1 VRSTGIGACLI
12 IVFSLATFWSAGRAD
27 AKTLS
32 PVRPPHCLPSHS
44 LTHSPSPPPPLSLS
58 QYRALL
64 TEALQTLRL
73 AQFPM
78 GNFGRAEAF
87 AKTAALLKSIE
98 QVSLPDGTTLA
109 VNNDDL
115 LAGLADPETPVEPL
129 IAQLAARL
137 AAVERA
143 EKAARLDRE
152 AGRAALQ
159 RALQDPRFQK
169 TPSPFASLLERL
181 QELQDRFWRLIDGLL
196 QPIWQVAGSTPG
208 LSILTL
214 VALALLIGLLVFY
227 GLGLRRSAAPE
238 ASLAEQTPL
247 SAHLTAA
254 LAWQQALALRDSHR
268 RESLRYLALAAILSL
283 DERGIWPLDRS
294 LTNHEYLHALQHD
307 EELHNLMSPVLTAFE
322 TAWYGGQ
329 TPPPAEVT
337 ACQER
342 VERIRGITR

>member
-1 VRSTGIGACLI
+1 MRKTGVGIDLI
-12 IVFSLATFWSAGRAD
+12 FVFSLVMFWPVGRAE
-27 AKTLS
+27 AQT
-32 PVRPPHCLPSHS
+32 VPP
-44 LTHSPSPPPPLSLS
+44 TPPPPLSLS

-73 AQFPM
+73 AQIPL
-78 GNFGRAEAF
+78 GNFGRTEAF
-87 AKTAALLKSIE
+87 AQTAALLKSVE
-98 QVSLPDGTTLA
+98 QVSLPDGTTLT

-129 IAQLAARL
+129 LAQLAARL

-143 EKAARLDRE
+143 EKVARLDRE
-152 AGRAALQ
+152 TGKAALQ
-159 RALQDPRFQK
+159 RALQDPRFHK
-169 TPSPFASLLERL
+169 TTSPFASLFELL
-181 QELQDRFWRLIDGLL
+181 QELQDRFWRFVDWLL
-196 QPIWQVAGSTPG
+196 EPIWQVAGSTPG

-214 VALALLIGLLVFY
+214 VALALLIGFLVFY
-227 GLGLRRSAAPE
+227 GLGLRRSTAPE
-238 ASLAEQTPL
+238 ASLAGQAQI
-247 SAHLTAA
+247 SSHLTAA
-254 LAWQQALALRDSHR
+254 LAWQQALALRDSNR

-294 LTNHEYLHALQHD
+294 LTNHEYLRALRHD
-307 EELHNLMSPVLTAFE
+307 EELHNLMAPVLTTFE

-329 TPPPAEVT
+329 IPPPAEVA